1 MALDRIRII
10 FPLEKDVDGYP
21 PVEYEFVWGEKV
33 RGMIY
38 KIDSIPFF
46 TYEVALGDEIAVLC
60 RDSEF
65 RYLKSVR
72 NSSNSLARVVC
83 FKETNQKEIRA
94 SLSSIGC
101 DTEWLEQFRI
111 ISVNIPDAATIDA
124 VRETLDVF
132 EEQGL
137 LEYEEAIVRD

>member
-1 MALDRIRII
+1 MSIGRVKIL
-10 FPLEKDVDGYP
+10 FPLEKDSDGYP
-21 PVEYEFVWGEKV
+21 PVEYESVWGARI

-46 TYEVALGDEIAVLC
+46 TYEVSLGDEIAVLYG
-60 RDSEF
+60 DSEY
-65 RYLKSVR
+65 RYLESVR
-72 NSSNSLARVVC
+72 ISSNSLVRVLC
-83 FKETNQKEIRA
+83 FKETNQAEIRA

-101 DTEWLEQFRI
+101 DTEWLGQFRI
-111 ISVNIPDAATIDA
+111 ISVNIPEAVKIDV
-124 VRETLDVF
+124 VRETLDRF